1 MEEGLTMVAHAI
13 NVANDGIYAT
23 VNMWDNDSRGD
34 IWVKHGAHINI
45 DMLSAGNG
53 KGIHSDYVNY
63 YMYRDVLEIRY
74 F

>member
-1 MEEGLTMVAHAI
+1 
-13 NVANDGIYAT
+13 
-23 VNMWDNDSRGD
+23 MWDNDSRGD
-34 IWVKHGAHINI
+34 ITVKPGAHIDI

-63 YMYRDVLEIRY
+63 YVYRDTLEIRY